1 MYSYI
6 FLNSGI
12 LGSHF
17 IKAHLASTVV
27 RVCLSG
33 YHYHIKTTWIF
44 FIKMSRVCEK
54 TKATRLPSLGS
65 SAIKI
70 QMGSHETASLK

>member
-27 RVCLSG
+27 PVCLSG

-70 QMGSHETASLK
+70 QINVNDGKTL